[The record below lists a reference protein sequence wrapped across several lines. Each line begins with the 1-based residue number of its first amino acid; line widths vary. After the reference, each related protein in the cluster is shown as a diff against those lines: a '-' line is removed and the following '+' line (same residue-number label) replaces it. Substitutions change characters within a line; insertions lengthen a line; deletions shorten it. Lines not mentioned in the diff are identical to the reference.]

1 MLDKS
6 ASSGVCDSLTR
17 ARSAHAI
24 TAPAWGA
31 AHLACHA
38 RLLASLVRMYGF
50 RFEDVARDLRG
61 HVRDA
66 ANGRDAFVDEKLSV
80 HGWAPPARLITAEQC
95 RLRWV
100 EIDRRLCL
108 GASQPAGLRAS
119 PDRDGDA
126 LLEG

>member
-38 RLLASLVRMYGF
+38 RLLVSLVLVEAVVVLGLPLALGA
-50 RFEDVARDLRG
+50 VGTAARDGVLLGITRTISSERHLHTALNSG
-61 HVRDA
+61 
-66 ANGRDAFVDEKLSV
+66 ANDSV
-80 HGWAPPARLITAEQC
+80 
-95 RLRWV
+95 
-100 EIDRRLCL
+100 
-108 GASQPAGLRAS
+108 
-119 PDRDGDA
+119 
-126 LLEG
+126 